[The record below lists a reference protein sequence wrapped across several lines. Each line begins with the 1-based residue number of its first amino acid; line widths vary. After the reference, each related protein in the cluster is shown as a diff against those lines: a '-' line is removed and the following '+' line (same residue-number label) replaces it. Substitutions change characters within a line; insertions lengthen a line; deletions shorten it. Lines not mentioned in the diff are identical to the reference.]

1 MEKATKIKK
10 NIFFDDRGSFSPLSL
25 RLLDK
30 VWVQSNISFNPNKWT
45 LRGLHFQKGW
55 WSQAKLI
62 KVINGKILDFVI
74 DIRDGSD
81 NKIEFFEMESG
92 DEIIVPKGYAHG
104 FITLEENTV
113 VQYLVDN
120 DYKPESEGNMVWL
133 NFPEIEEKIKSIE
146 PSFNKEMVIIS
157 DKDLVEK

>member
-74 DIRDGSD
+74 DMRDGSD
-81 NKIEFFEMESG
+81 NKIEFFEMGSG

-120 DYKPESEGNMVWL
+120 DYKPESEGNLVWL

>member
-74 DIRDGSD
+74 DMRDGSD
-81 NKIEFFEMESG
+81 NKIEFFEMGSG

-120 DYKPESEGNMVWL
+120 DYKPEFEGNLVWL